1 MTGLFFMRCLFS
13 QIDTAQAVS
22 SLWSSA
28 KGYFLILQ
36 FTRTNLLELIY
47 SLRKDK
53 MHLRP
58 IEQRRDKSQRAE
70 NGKRKQEEGERRS
83 KQPRQIQ
90 LNLNLEHVA
99 EWDNSIINQSGSPDR
114 SWLLYQV
121 WSSLWTYPPHTV
133 IYTSLV
139 TSLPTTHQTKPV
151 LTFDPIFFLF

>member
-1 MTGLFFMRCLFS
+1 MTGLFFMRCLFP
-13 QIDTAQAVS
+13 QIDTAQVVS

-70 NGKRKQEEGERRS
+70 NGKRKQEEEEEANNHARS
-83 KQPRQIQ
+83 
-90 LNLNLEHVA
+90 N
-99 EWDNSIINQSGSPDR
+99 
-114 SWLLYQV
+114 
-121 WSSLWTYPPHTV
+121 
-133 IYTSLV
+133 
-139 TSLPTTHQTKPV
+139 
-151 LTFDPIFFLF
+151 